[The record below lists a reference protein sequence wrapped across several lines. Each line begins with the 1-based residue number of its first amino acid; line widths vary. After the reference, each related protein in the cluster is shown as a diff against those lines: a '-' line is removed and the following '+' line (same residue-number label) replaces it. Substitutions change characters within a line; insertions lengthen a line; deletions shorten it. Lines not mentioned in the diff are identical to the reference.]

1 MSPDVS
7 PAILVTGGAGYI
19 GSHACKRLAAAG
31 YVPVTFDNLS
41 RGHRDFVKWGPLER
55 GDIRDQ
61 VALDQA
67 IARHRPVAILHFAA
81 LTYVGESTSD
91 PESYYLNNVAG
102 TLSLLAAARRA
113 NISHVVFSSTC
124 ATYGAVERSPLAEDL
139 PQHPLHPYGWSK
151 LMVERFLADAEKA
164 YGLHWAALRYFN
176 ASGADPD
183 GEIGERHDPETHLI
197 PRVLMAAA
205 GQLPRIDVLG
215 DRHPTPDG
223 TCIRDY
229 IHVADLAEAH
239 LLALQHLL
247 DGGASDAFNLGT
259 GAGYSVRQVIAAAER
274 ITGREIS
281 VRMDAARDGDA
292 PELVA
297 DPAKAARILGFRARY
312 DLDASIATA
321 WQWHSRDWA
330 ALRLVG

>member
-1 MSPDVS
+1 MRGRILSRT
-7 PAILVTGGAGYI
+7 ILVTGGAGYI

-41 RGHRDFVKWGPLER
+41 RGHHDFVKWGPLEQ
-55 GDIRDQ
+55 GDIRDPA
-61 VALDQA
+61 ALDQA
-67 IARHRPVAILHFAA
+67 MARHRPTAILHFAA

-91 PESYYLNNVAG
+91 PENYYLNNVAG
-102 TLSLLAAARRA
+102 SLALLAAARRA
-113 NISHVVFSSTC
+113 GIGHIVFSSTC
-124 ATYGAVERSPLAEDL
+124 ATYGAVETSPLAEDL
-139 PQHPLHPYGWSK
+139 PQQPLHPYGWSK
-151 LMVERFLADAEKA
+151 LMVERFLADCEKA
-164 YGLHWAALRYFN
+164 YGLRWAALRYFN

-205 GQLPRIDVLG
+205 GQLPRIDILG

-247 DGGASDAFNLGT
+247 DGGASEAFNLGT

-274 ITGREIS
+274 VTGRQIP
-281 VRMDAARDGDA
+281 VRIEAARDGDA

-297 DPAKAARILGFRARY
+297 DPAKAARILGFRARH
-312 DLDASIATA
+312 DLESSIATA
-321 WQWHSRDWA
+321 WRWHSRDW
-330 ALRLVG
+330 G